1 MGISQNSDF
10 VADISKEHR
19 GQPTVVSDA
28 LREMLFSDSLE
39 LWRLGSRRF
48 IRRSVEILP
57 CKRSERFVLTF
68 FQKPLDNL
76 FGLCYN
82 TSCSVERSTDGNAA
96 LAQLDR
102 VPGYEPVGRGFE
114 SLMPRHGALA
124 DASAFLLCFSKGGPP
139 ILSGGPPRIYNFRL
153 RLNALIRN
161 KRGLP
166 QAVASR

>member
-1 MGISQNSDF
+1 MGTSQNSDF

-28 LREMLFSDSLE
+28 LREMLFFRTVWNCGAWGAADLF
-39 LWRLGSRRF
+39 GVP
-48 IRRSVEILP
+48 VEIPL

-102 VPGYEPVGRGFE
+102 VTGYEPVGRGFE

-124 DASAFLLCFSKGGPP
+124 DASAFLLCFSKGGSP
-139 ILSGGPPRIYNFRL
+139 ILSGGPPRIIQL
-153 RLNALIRN
+153 QVTA
-161 KRGLP
+161 KRSDP
-166 QAVASR
+166 K

>member
-39 LWRLGSRRF
+39 LWRLGGRRF

-76 FGLCYN
+76 FELCYN
-82 TSCSVERSTDGNAA
+82 TSCSVERSTGGNAA

-124 DASAFLLCFSKGGPP
+124 DASAFLSYDFPKGISDTFRRSP
-139 ILSGGPPRIYNFRL
+139 LDYTTSGYG
-153 RLNALIRN
+153 
-161 KRGLP
+161 
-166 QAVASR
+166 

>member
-114 SLMPRHGALA
+114 SPMPRQNKNPACVSGRDFCFVLFIFHYSSFIIH
-124 DASAFLLCFSKGGPP
+124 SAGFSM
-139 ILSGGPPRIYNFRL
+139 N
-153 RLNALIRN
+153 NE
-161 KRGLP
+161 
-166 QAVASR
+166 

>member
-28 LREMLFSDSLE
+28 LRKMLFRTVWNCGGWGAADLF
-39 LWRLGSRRF
+39 GVP
-48 IRRSVEILP
+48 VEILL

-124 DASAFLLCFSKGGPP
+124 DASAFLLCFSKGGSP
-139 ILSGGPPRIYNFRL
+139 ILSGGPPRIIQL
-153 RLNALIRN
+153 QATA
-161 KRGLP
+161 KRSDP
-166 QAVASR
+166 K

>member
-1 MGISQNSDF
+1 MGT
-10 VADISKEHR
+10 ADGCFRCSS
-19 GQPTVVSDA
+19 GDA
-28 LREMLFSDSLE
+28 FFSDSLE

-57 CKRSERFVLTF
+57 CKRSERFALTF

-102 VPGYEPVGRGFE
+102 VTGYEPVGRGFE
-114 SLMPRHGALA
+114 SLPSHQEPVAFRMLQVLFLHSGPKRH
-124 DASAFLLCFSKGGPP
+124 
-139 ILSGGPPRIYNFRL
+139 RRRL
-153 RLNALIRN
+153 RRARLGKANVPLSPVRCNVFRA
-161 KRGLP
+161 
-166 QAVASR
+166 

>member
-28 LREMLFSDSLE
+28 LRKMFFSDSLE

-124 DASAFLLCFSKGGPP
+124 DASAFLSYDFPKGISDTFRRSP
-139 ILSGGPPRIYNFRL
+139 LDYTTSGYG
-153 RLNALIRN
+153 
-161 KRGLP
+161 
-166 QAVASR
+166 

>member
-1 MGISQNSDF
+1 MF
-10 VADISKEHR
+10 
-19 GQPTVVSDA
+19 
-28 LREMLFSDSLE
+28 FSDSLE
-39 LWRLGSRRF
+39 LWRLGAPDLF
-48 IRRSVEILP
+48 GVPVEILL

-124 DASAFLLCFSKGGPP
+124 DASAFFVL
-139 ILSGGPPRIYNFRL
+139 
-153 RLNALIRN
+153 
-161 KRGLP
+161 
-166 QAVASR
+166 

>member
-1 MGISQNSDF
+1 
-10 VADISKEHR
+10 
-19 GQPTVVSDA
+19 
-28 LREMLFSDSLE
+28 MLFGRCFFRTVWNCGVWGAADLF
-39 LWRLGSRRF
+39 GVP
-48 IRRSVEILP
+48 VEILL

-124 DASAFLLCFSKGGPP
+124 DAGAFLLCFSEGGSP
-139 ILSGGPPRIYNFRL
+139 ILSGGPPQIIQL
-153 RLNALIRN
+153 PATA
-161 KRGLP
+161 KRSDP
-166 QAVASR
+166 K